1 MFFCRSIMPKS
12 TYVRRYGVVHT
23 RDVEFETRKWTK
35 IDLICFNI
43 IIKLKDV
50 NFVCTEEH
58 SDLSSYMYFY
68 SFYALQ
74 FGWE

>member
-1 MFFCRSIMPKS
+1 MPKS
-12 TYVRRYGVVHT
+12 AYIRRYGEGHT

-50 NFVCTEEH
+50 H
-58 SDLSSYMYFY
+58 IY
-68 SFYALQ
+68 
-74 FGWE
+74 